1 MRKFFYLIEFILIK
15 LFFFILII
23 IGYKNG
29 SNLGDFIGRL
39 FGPIFRSKKLIE
51 NNLEQS
57 GIVDKKN
64 YNKIISKIYGN
75 YGRILAE
82 YPFLKAFRN
91 NNLNKF
97 IEIEGLENLNKIK
110 REKRRAVFISGH
122 FNNFELMALQ
132 IEKAGINLC
141 AIYRPLN
148 NVFLNKTM
156 EEIRENFI
164 CKNQI
169 KKGRSGTRQIIEN
182 IKKGNSVALMIDQRV
197 REGIKIN
204 FFGKPASTTTIP
216 AQLIKKYKCDLVPI
230 YIERRKNNYF
240 KMFVSE
246 PIKIRDNK
254 SIKEITEHLNKILEK
269 MILKNV
275 DQWIWT
281 HDRWK
286 TYSVFI

>member
-29 SNLGDFIGRL
+29 SNLGNFIGRL
-39 FGPIFRSKKLIE
+39 LGPIFRSKKLIK

-57 GIVDKKN
+57 GIVNKKN

-91 NNLNKF
+91 NKLNKF
-97 IEIEGLENLNKIK
+97 IEIDGLENLNKIK

-246 PIKIRDNK
+246 PIKIGNNK

-286 TYSVFI
+286 T

>member
-1 MRKFFYLIEFILIK
+1 MRKFFYLVEFILIK

-91 NNLNKF
+91 SKLNKF
-97 IEIEGLENLNKIK
+97 IEIDGLENLNKIK

-132 IEKAGINLC
+132 IEKAGIDLC

-246 PIKIRDNK
+246 PIKIGNNK

-286 TYSVFI
+286 A

>member
-29 SNLGDFIGRL
+29 SNLGNFIGRL

-91 NNLNKF
+91 NKLNKF
-97 IEIEGLENLNKIK
+97 IEIDGLENLNKIK

-148 NVFLNKTM
+148 NLFLNKTM

-197 REGIKIN
+197 REGIKID

-246 PIKIRDNK
+246 PIKIGNNK

-286 TYSVFI
+286 T

>member
-29 SNLGDFIGRL
+29 SNVGDFIGRL

-91 NNLNKF
+91 NKLNKF
-97 IEIEGLENLNKIK
+97 IEIDGLENLNKIK
-110 REKRRAVFISGH
+110 REKKRAVFISGH

-246 PIKIRDNK
+246 PIKIGNNK

-286 TYSVFI
+286 T

>member
-29 SNLGDFIGRL
+29 SNLGNFIGRL

-91 NNLNKF
+91 NKLSKF
-97 IEIEGLENLNKIK
+97 IEIDGLENLNKIK

-246 PIKIRDNK
+246 PIKIGNNK

-286 TYSVFI
+286 T

>member
-1 MRKFFYLIEFILIK
+1 MRKYFYLIEFILIK
-15 LFFFILII
+15 LFFFILIL

-29 SNLGDFIGRL
+29 SNLGYFIGRL

-91 NNLNKF
+91 NKLNKF
-97 IEIEGLENLNKIK
+97 IEIDGLENLNKIK

-148 NVFLNKTM
+148 NLFLNKTM

-246 PIKIRDNK
+246 PIKIGNNK

-286 TYSVFI
+286 T

>member
-64 YNKIISKIYGN
+64 YNKIVNKIYGN

-91 NNLNKF
+91 NKLNKF
-97 IEIEGLENLNKIK
+97 IEIDGLENLNKIK

-246 PIKIRDNK
+246 PVKIGNNK

-286 TYSVFI
+286 T

>member
-91 NNLNKF
+91 SKLNKF
-97 IEIEGLENLNKIK
+97 IEIDGLENLNKIK

-197 REGIKIN
+197 REGIKID

-246 PIKIRDNK
+246 PIKIGNNK

-286 TYSVFI
+286 T

>member
-1 MRKFFYLIEFILIK
+1 MRKFLYLIEFILIK

-91 NNLNKF
+91 NKLNKF
-97 IEIEGLENLNKIK
+97 IEIDGLENLNKIK

-246 PIKIRDNK
+246 PIKIGNNK

-286 TYSVFI
+286 T

>member
-91 NNLNKF
+91 SKLNKF
-97 IEIEGLENLNKIK
+97 IEIDGLENLNKIK

-246 PIKIRDNK
+246 PIKIGNNK

-269 MILKNV
+269 MIKKNV

-286 TYSVFI
+286 T

>member
-1 MRKFFYLIEFILIK
+1 MRNFFYLIEFILIK

-51 NNLEQS
+51 NNLKQS

-91 NNLNKF
+91 NKLNKF
-97 IEIEGLENLNKIK
+97 IEIDGLENLNKIK

-246 PIKIRDNK
+246 PIKIGNNK

-286 TYSVFI
+286 T

>member
-64 YNKIISKIYGN
+64 YNKIISKIYSN

-91 NNLNKF
+91 NKLNKF
-97 IEIEGLENLNKIK
+97 IEIDGLENLNKIK

-246 PIKIRDNK
+246 PIKIGNNK

-286 TYSVFI
+286 T

>member
-39 FGPIFRSKKLIE
+39 FGPMFRSKKLIE

-91 NNLNKF
+91 SKLNKF
-97 IEIEGLENLNKIK
+97 IEIDGLENLNKIK

-246 PIKIRDNK
+246 PIKIGNNK

-286 TYSVFI
+286 T

>member
-1 MRKFFYLIEFILIK
+1 MWKFFYLIEFILIK

-91 NNLNKF
+91 SKLNKF

-246 PIKIRDNK
+246 PIKIENNK

-286 TYSVFI
+286 T